1 MFCLISAAE
10 LVGVKIWYAHWK
22 ALGMRMRKLVLV
34 FSVAQILPEKINK
47 MDFLNSLEFI
57 DVSQTVPGIFFIIF
71 IIPDNLVLGPMKIC
85 SLEKCPLL
93 QFFRYFAVR
102 YFEFL
107 LHNSQ
112 EGGRNYF
119 SILVKFYKNMKI
131 GIKWKQYMKFHW
143 NMMLITTKKWRL
155 KILQITTCL
164 TEGGIYEVKKGV
176 KES

>member
-10 LVGVKIWYAHWK
+10 LVGVKIWYAHVK
-22 ALGMRMRKLVLV
+22 ALGMRMRKLVLF

-57 DVSQTVPGIFFIIF
+57 DVSQTVPGIFFNIF

-107 LHNSQ
+107 LWSSRVLHTTEARGWIFTQ
-112 EGGRNYF
+112 EFVLIFN
-119 SILVKFYKNMKI
+119 V
-131 GIKWKQYMKFHW
+131 GIFEQVGAIFRE
-143 NMMLITTKKWRL
+143 I
-155 KILQITTCL
+155 
-164 TEGGIYEVKKGV
+164 
-176 KES
+176 